1 MQEKHLTTN
10 EVTIL
15 VDLVKTFGELYQNYP
30 IYGMDNYSVQ
40 LTSKELMRL
49 AKVLKLKV
57 EKRIYVTT
65 DDSGTYDQ
73 RWFYVDGVKFNS
85 QDEVK

>member
-1 MQEKHLTTN
+1 MQEKHLTRN
-10 EVTIL
+10 EVAIL
-15 VDLVKTFGELYQNYP
+15 VDIVHKFGELYQNYP

-49 AKVLKLKV
+49 AKVLELEV
-57 EKRIYVTT
+57 EKKIYVTT

-73 RWFYVDGVKFNS
+73 RWFYVAGVKFNS